1 MLLAYCCLGVK
12 LLFVVPVSLCCKHNG
27 MTEGLFTLHKL
38 GNEIKLLLKFV
49 Y

>member
-1 MLLAYCCLGVK
+1 MPLAYCCRSVK
-12 LLFVVPVSLCCKHNG
+12 LLFVAAVSLCCKHNG

-38 GNEIKLLLKFV
+38 ENEIKLLLKFV